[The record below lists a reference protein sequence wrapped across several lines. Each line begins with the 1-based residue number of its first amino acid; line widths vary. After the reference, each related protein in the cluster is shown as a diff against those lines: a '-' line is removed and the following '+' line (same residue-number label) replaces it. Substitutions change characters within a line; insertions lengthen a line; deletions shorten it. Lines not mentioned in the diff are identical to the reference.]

1 METRKRIIR
10 VSAFLVWTVLIA
22 AVSFQAGKRWMQN
35 RGADF
40 IINTQTFYATILE
53 IRENS
58 LLVEGL
64 EENDINY
71 RGQFSLHLD
80 DETEFTWRYTEISLE
95 DLDAG
100 DRISVTFSGGVA
112 ESYPAQIGDTEV
124 VQLLEDEL

>member
-1 METRKRIIR
+1 M
-10 VSAFLVWTVLIA
+10 SAFLVWTVLIA

-35 RGADF
+35 QGADF
-40 IINTQTFYATILE
+40 WISNNTQTFYATILE

-58 LLVEGL
+58 LFVEGL